1 MNKKVLITGSNG
13 TLGTE
18 LKYELDKNLITF
30 FTNKKNFNIL
40 NFNQM
45 EKFCKKNRPDFVI
58 NTAALTNT
66 ILAEENNKLA
76 YDLNYLSV
84 KYLLKLSKK
93 YNFKIIHFSTDYVFD
108 GKKNKKYKETHKPKP
123 INYYGYSKNL
133 ADSILMQKNNKNNN
147 LILRVSL
154 LYSLFGKN
162 ILTQIIKQIFSNE
175 KMFYVND
182 IICSPTSAKNIAK
195 FCNFLILNNIKLR
208 GIYNFAD
215 DGFCSRFE
223 FAQYIARKLNP
234 EKKINRIISKNLNQ
248 LILRPKSSILD
259 NTKLKNKTNFKTNSW
274 KYNLKILLKN
284 LDSKTN

>member
-1 MNKKVLITGSNG
+1 MNKKILITGSNG

-18 LKYELDKNLITF
+18 LKNELDKNLITF

-45 EKFCKKNRPDFVI
+45 EKFCKKNRPDYVI

-66 ILAEENNKLA
+66 VLAEQNNKLA

-84 KYLLKLSKK
+84 KNLFELSKK

-108 GKKNKKYKETHKPKP
+108 GKKNKKYTEKHKPKP
-123 INYYGYSKNL
+123 INYYGHTKYL
-133 ADSILMQKNNKNNN
+133 ADLILTQKKNNNN

-154 LYSLFGKN
+154 LYSLFGTN

-175 KMFYVND
+175 KMFYVSD
-182 IICSPTSAKNIAK
+182 IICSPTSANNIAK
-195 FCNFLILNNIKLR
+195 FCNFLILNNINLK
-208 GIYNFAD
+208 GIYNLSD

-223 FAQYIARKLNP
+223 FAQYIARNLNSK
-234 EKKINRIISKNLNQ
+234 KKINRICSKDLNQ
-248 LILRPKSSILD
+248 NISRPKSSILD
-259 NTKLKNKTNFKTNSW
+259 NSKLKNKTNFKMHSW
-274 KYNLKILLKN
+274 KFNLKKLLKN
-284 LDSKTN
+284 FDSKNK